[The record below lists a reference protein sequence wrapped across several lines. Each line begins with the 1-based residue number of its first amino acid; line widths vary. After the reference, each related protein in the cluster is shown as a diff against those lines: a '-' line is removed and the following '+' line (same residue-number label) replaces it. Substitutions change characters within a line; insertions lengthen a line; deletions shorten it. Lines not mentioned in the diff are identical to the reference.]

1 MRKLSQIILEQEKSK
16 KQKEYEEFFKAKLA
30 EYGAESP
37 ADLSTEEK
45 KKFFNEIESEWDGE
59 VSEGTIAI
67 EEDPGADVKDKVK
80 DGKDGGMGAGKEV
93 KKEMGDGDAT
103 SDDIEEDGLKM
114 GKPKTSGDGKDEV
127 TDDQKIT
134 QAVKEALEDIIQIDE
149 AGDTKLMKRKLDS
162 LVGSALG
169 KLIDELAKKGFS
181 KEEIEKYMELVVSDR
196 VDEAFAL
203 LAEEEE
209 DMIPDSWKVNE
220 FGPLAGSGNK
230 DELEDVKRKAM
241 KQSERNKTVYVV
253 MDKRGR
259 YKTSNYY
266 EEDNTFAGYHNGIA
280 IDIDESLNECKKY
293 AKPPK
298 KR

>member
-1 MRKLSQIILEQEKSK
+1 MKSLF
-16 KQKEYEEFFKAKLA
+16 EY
-30 EYGAESP
+30 Y
-37 ADLSTEEK
+37 
-45 KKFFNEIESEWDGE
+45 EIYEIYERE
-59 VSEGTIAI
+59 
-67 EEDPGADVKDKVK
+67 
-80 DGKDGGMGAGKEV
+80 
-93 KKEMGDGDAT
+93 
-103 SDDIEEDGLKM
+103 
-114 GKPKTSGDGKDEV
+114 
-127 TDDQKIT
+127 
-134 QAVKEALEDIIQIDE
+134 
-149 AGDTKLMKRKLDS
+149 
-162 LVGSALG
+162 
-169 KLIDELAKKGFS
+169 FS
-181 KEEIEKYMELVVSDR
+181 KEKRKELADKGLALPDGSFPIENREDLKNAIKLKGLGKDPER
-196 VDEAFAL
+196 AKAFIIKRAKAL
-203 LAEEEE
+203 GAE
-209 DMIPDSWKVNE
+209 DMIKDSWKVNE